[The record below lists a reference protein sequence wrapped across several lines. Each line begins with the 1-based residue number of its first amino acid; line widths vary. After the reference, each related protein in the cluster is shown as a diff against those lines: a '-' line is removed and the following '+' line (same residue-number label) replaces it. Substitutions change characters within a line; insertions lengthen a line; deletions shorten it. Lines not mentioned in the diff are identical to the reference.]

1 MGTVGVIVTPRVT
14 AGPEP
19 SSKQAMTMLRAA
31 LPLLRAVILASLA
44 IYLILFAFPAVLGI
58 AAAATP

>member
-1 MGTVGVIVTPRVT
+1 MG
-14 AGPEP
+14 P
-19 SSKQAMTMLRAA
+19 SLQVMISLRAA
-31 LPLLRAVILASLA
+31 LPFLRAFILASLA